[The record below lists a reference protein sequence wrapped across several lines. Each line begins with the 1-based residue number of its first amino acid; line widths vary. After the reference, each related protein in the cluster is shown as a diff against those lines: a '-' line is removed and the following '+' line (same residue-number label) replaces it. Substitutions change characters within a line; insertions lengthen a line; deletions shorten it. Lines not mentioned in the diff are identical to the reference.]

1 MQTVVAVN
9 LFKIDS
15 FSLIWKQVFT
25 KKRVISEDMF
35 PFLDTVS
42 ESRFVSLAILIILT
56 TSISTIVTMEDLNTM
71 VDEQRNEKSSEERV
85 LTRLFH
91 DAVVNMDGDHNRS
104 TFCINLSIFSRIIC

>member
-1 MQTVVAVN
+1 
-9 LFKIDS
+9 
-15 FSLIWKQVFT
+15 
-25 KKRVISEDMF
+25 MF

-71 VDEQRNEKSSEERV
+71 VDEQRHEKSSEERV